1 MNKPVY
7 SAGAPSSRLVTRGG
21 TMRLGGSHAA
31 VTPAGTHGA
40 GVEPLKRVP
49 GRHPEWRE
57 TTMLR
62 LLHLADVHL
71 GARHVELGSAGTE
84 QRERQWQAFEAA
96 LALATSDHCDL
107 VVIAGDLFDSNAQP
121 RRTIERAAKAMG
133 AAVAAGARVVIL
145 PGDSD
150 PYDAAS
156 IYRTYDLTALAGL
169 PPDTDGLHVLVPG
182 RMTLVVPALDLA
194 VRGYVAAPPASL
206 DEALGAPRDE
216 AETGVRLR
224 IGVAHGRVGPAGT
237 TGMSDQGVAAS
248 GLDYLA
254 LGGAMEPVDGAAGT
268 TRWADPGPPELL
280 DAGASSPGQALFV
293 MLDPDRPERARI
305 EPRPVGR
312 SRRLRVDLPAAGF
325 EDELALIA
333 HLASLA
339 DADLACDVHVSGTR
353 PAGLLLDEA
362 SLEGRLAPGF
372 LHLRIHDQTLA
383 AGPSAAAPPESIGGA
398 FARDLGDRIAA
409 AATAGHAEEERELRE
424 QLDLGARLLAGSTGM
439 PV

>member
-1 MNKPVY
+1 
-7 SAGAPSSRLVTRGG
+7 
-21 TMRLGGSHAA
+21 MRLGDLHPA
-31 VTPAGTHGA
+31 VALTGTPGA
-40 GVEPLKRVP
+40 GVDAVPWKRVP
-49 GRHPEWRE
+49 GRRPEWRE

-71 GARHVELGSAGTE
+71 GARHVELGSAGAG

-96 LALATSDHCDL
+96 LALATAERCDL

-121 RRTIERAAKAMG
+121 RRTIERAARALG
-133 AAVAAGARVVIL
+133 PVVASGSRVVIL

-150 PYDAAS
+150 PYDASS

-169 PPDTDGLHVLVPG
+169 PPDTDGLHVLVSG
-182 RMTLVVPALDLA
+182 RMTLVIPALDLA
-194 VRGYVAAPPASL
+194 VRGYVAASPESL

-224 IGVAHGRVGPAGT
+224 VGVAHGRVGPAGA
-237 TGMSDQGVAAS
+237 TGMSEQGVAAS

-254 LGGAMEPVDGAAGT
+254 LGGAMAPLDGTAGT

-280 DAGASSPGQALFV
+280 DAGAPSVGQVLFV
-293 MLDPDRPERARI
+293 MLDPDRPERARV

-312 SRRLRVDLPAAGF
+312 SRRLRLDLPAADF

-339 DADLACDVHVSGTR
+339 DADLACDVHLSGAR
-353 PAGLLLDEA
+353 PSGLQVDEA
-362 SLEGRLAPGF
+362 SLEDRLAPGF
-372 LHLRIHDQTLA
+372 LHLRIHDESLA
-383 AGPSAAAPPESIGGA
+383 AGPSVAAPPESIAGA

-409 AATAGHAEEERELRE
+409 ADAAGHAEEERELRE

>member
-1 MNKPVY
+1 
-7 SAGAPSSRLVTRGG
+7 
-21 TMRLGGSHAA
+21 
-31 VTPAGTHGA
+31 
-40 GVEPLKRVP
+40 
-49 GRHPEWRE
+49 
-57 TTMLR
+57 MLR

-71 GARHVELGSAGTE
+71 GARHVELGSAGAE
-84 QRERQWQAFEAA
+84 QRERQWQAFETA
-96 LALATSDHCDL
+96 LALAAAEHCDL

-121 RRTIERAAKAMG
+121 RRTIERAAKALGMV
-133 AAVAAGARVVIL
+133 VAAGARVVIL

-194 VRGYVAAPPASL
+194 VRGYVAATPESL
-206 DEALGAPRDE
+206 DETLGAPRDE

-224 IGVAHGRVGPAGT
+224 VGVAHGRVGPADT
-237 TGMSDQGVAAS
+237 TGMSEQGVAAS

-254 LGGAMEPVDGAAGT
+254 LGGAMAPVDGAAGT

-280 DAGASSPGQALFV
+280 DDGAPTVGQVLFV
-293 MLDPDRPERARI
+293 MLDPDRPERVRV

-312 SRRLRVDLPAAGF
+312 SRRLPLDLPATDF

-339 DADLACDVHVSGTR
+339 DADLACHVRLLGTR
-353 PAGLLLDEA
+353 PAGLQVDEA
-362 SLEGRLAPGF
+362 ALEARLAPGF
-372 LHLRIHDQTLA
+372 LHLRVHDETLA
-383 AGPSAAAPPESIGGA
+383 AGPSVAAPPESIAGA
-398 FARDLGDRIAA
+398 FTRDLGDRIAA
-409 AATAGHAEEERELRE
+409 AGAAGRAEEERELRE